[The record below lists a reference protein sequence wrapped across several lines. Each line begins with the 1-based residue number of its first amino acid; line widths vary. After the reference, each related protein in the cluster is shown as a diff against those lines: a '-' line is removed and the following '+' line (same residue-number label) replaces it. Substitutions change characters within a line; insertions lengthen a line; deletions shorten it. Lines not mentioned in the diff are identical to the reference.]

1 MRASLLAA
9 GVLAA
14 TAVPVVAAADADA
27 LTPVR
32 YARFT
37 AKITG
42 AQTTKWQSVGPSYT
56 DCNGTRVT
64 KGEGTEVY
72 RFDSG
77 PAQRVV
83 VQVNP
88 TGSMFWKF
96 GTWSPLDFDNPL
108 GLISDVSLTRHGRYT
123 TTVSGGWCAG
133 ATSQVAPEN
142 GGDCG
147 RHRGIASAIV
157 GPYGRRLKVEV
168 IGDTAKTFDDCP
180 VNSPIGVTD
189 AGFTDSFGKLSAKL
203 LLGKRKR
210 IVVDDGKVYRR
221 DDGDIGVTATSTTHF
236 RLVLVR
242 KGRG

>member
-14 TAVPVVAAADADA
+14 TAIPVVTAADADA

-56 DCNGTRVT
+56 DCNGTQVT
-64 KGEGTEVY
+64 KGEGTEVF

-77 PAQRVV
+77 RPEKVL

-88 TGSMFWKF
+88 TGSMYWKF
-96 GTWSPLDFDNPL
+96 GTWKPTDFDNPL
-108 GLISDVSLTRHGRYT
+108 GLLSDVTVTRHGRYT
-123 TTVSGGWCAG
+123 TTVSGGWCSG
-133 ATSQVAPEN
+133 AVTQVAPEN

-147 RHRGIASAIV
+147 KHHGTASAIA
-157 GPYGRRLKVEV
+157 GPYGGRLQVEV
-168 IGDTAKTFDDCP
+168 IGLATKNFDDCP
-180 VNSPIGVTD
+180 INSPEGVTD
-189 AGFTDSFGKLSAKL
+189 GGFTDTFGKLSAKL
-203 LLGKRKR
+203 LLGKRSR

-221 DDGDIGVTATSTTHF
+221 DDGDIGASATSTTHF
-236 RLVLVR
+236 HLVLVR
-242 KGRG
+242 KRG